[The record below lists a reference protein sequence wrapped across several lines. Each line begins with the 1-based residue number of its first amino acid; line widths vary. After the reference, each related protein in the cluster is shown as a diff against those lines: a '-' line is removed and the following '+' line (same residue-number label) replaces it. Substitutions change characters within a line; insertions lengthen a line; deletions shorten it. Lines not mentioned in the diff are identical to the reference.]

1 MRKKT
6 NVSSLEEPISELVE
20 APEGAPAFER
30 HGTDV
35 SMQSNAPLKEGRELK
50 VYYSS
55 DGKWCYQ
62 ASIIDYL
69 QAFDR
74 SKKNEVLAKRLFKGV
89 DISKLS
95 ARPPDPY
102 GARFMRFMRGTAFEL
117 DQAAQKEAQL
127 DIEKIKA
134 ELVDALKKSLAE
146 MIRKA
151 FMKKGGAGDG

>member
-1 MRKKT
+1 M
-6 NVSSLEEPISELVE
+6 
-20 APEGAPAFER
+20 
-30 HGTDV
+30 
-35 SMQSNAPLKEGRELK
+35 
-50 VYYSS
+50 
-55 DGKWCYQ
+55 
-62 ASIIDYL
+62 
-69 QAFDR
+69 
-74 SKKNEVLAKRLFKGV
+74 
-89 DISKLS
+89 S